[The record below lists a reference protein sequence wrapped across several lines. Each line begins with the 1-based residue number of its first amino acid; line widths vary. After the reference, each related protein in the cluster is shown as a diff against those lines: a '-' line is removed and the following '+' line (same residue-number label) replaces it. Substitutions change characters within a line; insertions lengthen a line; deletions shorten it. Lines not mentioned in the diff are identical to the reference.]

1 MLKSRHVREIDC
13 SIDNAV
19 LGTLQGTNVSF
30 RVNAN
35 GVFINDAQNIVTDI
49 EAENGIVHV
58 IDAVLVP

>member
-1 MLKSRHVREIDC
+1 MLKARHAREIDC
-13 SIDNAV
+13 SIYNAV

-35 GVFINDAQNIVTDI
+35 GVFINDAQIIVTDI